1 MKRALM
7 QFLFGGPGTA
17 SALGDFGLLA
27 LRVTF
32 GAYIALH
39 GWDKVY
45 SNGHFGLPEQMV
57 SGVAALGFPAPT
69 LFAWVSALTEFLG
82 GILLALG
89 LLTRP
94 AALGLVINM
103 CVAAFVAHR
112 KDPWYAPMNP
122 PSKEAALLYLAPF
135 LALLLTGAGR
145 FSIDRLFRRRAAK
158 AEVREMS
165 GT

>member
-32 GAYIALH
+32 GTYIALH

-57 SGVAALGFPAPT
+57 SGVASMGFPAPT
-69 LFAWVSALTEFLG
+69 LFAWMAALTEFLG
-82 GILLALG
+82 GILLVIG

-94 AALGLVINM
+94 AALALTFNM
-103 CVAAFVAHR
+103 CVAAFVAHG

-122 PSKEAALLYLAPF
+122 PSKEMALLYLAPF
-135 LALLLTGAGR
+135 FALLLTGAGR
-145 FSIDRLFRRRAAK
+145 FSIDRLFRKSAK
-158 AEVREMS
+158 PDERGFEVK
-165 GT
+165 